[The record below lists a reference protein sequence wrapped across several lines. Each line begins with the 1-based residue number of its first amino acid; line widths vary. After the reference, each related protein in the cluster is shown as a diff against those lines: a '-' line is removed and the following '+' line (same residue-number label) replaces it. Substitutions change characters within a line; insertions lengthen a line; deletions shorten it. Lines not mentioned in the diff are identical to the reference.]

1 MKMLLTFYHMLYFAI
16 GLQGKHQELK
26 IFIVR
31 PLGTSRQQFLYLKY
45 LFQVRKKKNQTNQFS
60 LYIVKMANLEAV
72 LSDMKEL
79 VQKIDLIIDKKCQKE
94 DDENRKRLAPITDTA
109 ILLER
114 LGLAFRAQE

>member
-1 MKMLLTFYHMLYFAI
+1 
-16 GLQGKHQELK
+16 
-26 IFIVR
+26 
-31 PLGTSRQQFLYLKY
+31 
-45 LFQVRKKKNQTNQFS
+45 
-60 LYIVKMANLEAV
+60 MANLEAV

-94 DDENRKRLAPITDTA
+94 VDENRKRLAPIIDTA

>member
-1 MKMLLTFYHMLYFAI
+1 MKMLLTFYLMLYFAI
-16 GLQGKHQELK
+16 GLQEKHQELK
-26 IFIVR
+26 IFIVS
-31 PLGTSRQQFLYLKY
+31 PLCTSRQQFLYLKY

-94 DDENRKRLAPITDTA
+94 VDENRKRLAPITDTA
-109 ILLER
+109 ILLEK